1 MSESANYLFG
11 YTEEEARRLARQAAF
26 IEDLTADVLRRAGL
40 KAGMRVLDLGC
51 GVGDVSLL
59 AANMVGATGAVLG
72 IDRSAASIETA
83 RRRTAAS
90 HIGNVIFAAAEL
102 DAFDTDQTFDA
113 VIGRLV
119 LLYQRDP
126 SAILRRFRRFLK
138 PGGLVAFQ
146 EMDVQLHLQVPA
158 SQLFTKVFSWIIG
171 GHKAD
176 GSETNMGSKLHATFL
191 KAGLPR
197 PTMIMAA
204 RAESGPDSYT
214 YAHLA
219 GVIRSMLPLLE
230 RTGLATAEEV
240 AIDTLAARLQQEAIA
255 SECVTFSPALVGAWV
270 RLPN

>member
-1 MSESANYLFG
+1 MSDLANYLFG

-40 KAGMRVLDLGC
+40 KVGMRVLDLGC

-119 LLYQRDP
+119 LLHQRDP

-158 SQLFTKVFSWIIG
+158 SQLFTKVFPWIIG

-176 GSETNMGSKLHATFL
+176 GSETNMDAIACNLPEGWAAASDDDHGSAC
-191 KAGLPR
+191 R
-197 PTMIMAA
+197 
-204 RAESGPDSYT
+204 
-214 YAHLA
+214 
-219 GVIRSMLPLLE
+219 E
-230 RTGLATAEEV
+230 RTGLPYLCPLGGGDPQYAAALGAHRLGDRRRGGDRHIGRATA
-240 AIDTLAARLQQEAIA
+240 AGSD
-255 SECVTFSPALVGAWV
+255 SK
-270 RLPN
+270 